1 MEAGQFLD
9 SQQTP
14 VQYRKGTG
22 QFSFVVQDHTEQ
34 STGPSLLS
42 PSGEEGSGPD
52 CSGCEQEACSPLDIV
67 QLGMF

>member
-34 STGPSLLS
+34 STKFK
-42 PSGEEGSGPD
+42 
-52 CSGCEQEACSPLDIV
+52 DIEKKY
-67 QLGMF
+67 